1 MLKMMICMDN
11 EKIAAEQKYH
21 LESIYNTLNNTFH
34 NAGLLRMEDNS
45 GALVYR
51 DCGRAKDFSLFGK
64 IVNLLKKQAWFMDN
78 VSVWR
83 LYDSDDSDNP
93 DDFNEEDLLT
103 HYRKKQAMEA

>member
-64 IVNLLKKQAWFMDN
+64 IVNLLKNRHGLWTMYLSGGCTTAMILIIQTISMKKI
-78 VSVWR
+78 R
-83 LYDSDDSDNP
+83 LRI
-93 DDFNEEDLLT
+93 T
-103 HYRKKQAMEA
+103 GKQAMGA

>member
-51 DCGRAKDFSLFGK
+51 DCGRAKDFSLFWENCKPPEKTGMVYGQC
-64 IVNLLKKQAWFMDN
+64 ICLAAVRQ
-78 VSVWR
+78 R
-83 LYDSDDSDNP
+83 
-93 DDFNEEDLLT
+93 
-103 HYRKKQAMEA
+103 

>member
-64 IVNLLKKQAWFMDN
+64 IVNLLKKQAW
-78 VSVWR
+78 

-103 HYRKKQAMEA
+103 HYRKKQAMGA